1 MVNVMKIVLD
11 WVVDLQTPANTLCK
25 YVQRHLVEWLNKTLT
40 IRYNTLRIRRAIY
53 SSQLANP
60 TD

>member
-1 MVNVMKIVLD
+1 MKIVLD

-25 YVQRHLVEWLNKTLT
+25 YVQRHLVDWLNKTLT
-40 IRYNTLRIRRAIY
+40 IRYNTLRIRRAIS